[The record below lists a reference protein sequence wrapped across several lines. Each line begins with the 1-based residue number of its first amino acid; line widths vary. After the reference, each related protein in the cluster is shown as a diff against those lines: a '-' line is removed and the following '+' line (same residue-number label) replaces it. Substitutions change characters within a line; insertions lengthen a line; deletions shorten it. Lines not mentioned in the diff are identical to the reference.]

1 MCPHKFRQRTSLL
14 AVLASLACGA
24 PADAE
29 TMPSVDELKR
39 AYLECERRAL
49 VQRVPADEIK
59 QCSVVYE
66 NLKRRVFDDNW
77 IKLWQW
83 SRQALGQGQDA

>member
-1 MCPHKFRQRTSLL
+1 MRAHKFRQRTFSL

-29 TMPSVDELKR
+29 TMPSIDELKR
-39 AYLECERRAL
+39 AYLDCERRAL
-49 VQRVPADEIK
+49 VQRIPADEIM

-66 NLKRRVFDDNW
+66 DLKRRAFDDNW

-83 SRQALGQGQDA
+83 SRQALGPSQDA

>member
-1 MCPHKFRQRTSLL
+1 MRAQKFHQRTFSL
-14 AVLASLACGA
+14 AFLASLACGV

-29 TMPSVDELKR
+29 IMLSIDALKR
-39 AYLECERRAL
+39 TYLDCERRAL
-49 VQRVPADEIK
+49 VQRIPADEIM

-66 NLKRRVFDDNW
+66 DLKRRAFDDNW

-83 SRQALGQGQDA
+83 SRQALGPSQDA

>member
-1 MCPHKFRQRTSLL
+1 MRALKFHQRTFSLT
-14 AVLASLACGA
+14 VLASLACGA

-29 TMPSVDELKR
+29 TMPSIDELKR
-39 AYLECERRAL
+39 SYVDCERRAL
-49 VQRVPADEIK
+49 LERIPSDEIM

-66 NLKRRVFDDNW
+66 DLKRRAFDGNW

-83 SRQALGQGQDA
+83 SRQALGPNQDV

>member
-1 MCPHKFRQRTSLL
+1 MRALKVRQRIFSL

-29 TMPSVDELKR
+29 TMPSIDALKR
-39 AYLECERRAL
+39 AYIDCERRAL
-49 VQRVPADEIK
+49 VQRIPADEIM

-66 NLKRRVFDDNW
+66 DLKRRAFDDNW

-83 SRQALGQGQDA
+83 SRQALGPSQDV